1 MNIIGRMK
9 IWFLISGITICAGIA
24 AISIYKPQYGIDFT
38 GGSLL
43 ELAVPATLTKEV
55 AHEVATDSKIE
66 VGTITTSDNNVFL
79 IRTKPITESDKNV
92 FLTALKSKVGESA
105 EAIEERRFETIG
117 PTVSADLVKKALI
130 SVILASF
137 AIIAYIAFVFRKLP
151 DHSQSWRFGITAV
164 VALMHDLLVTIGIFT
179 LVGHFLGWEID
190 SLFITALLTV
200 MGFSVHDTIVVFDR
214 IRENVRRFP
223 DHSFSNVSNESVVQ
237 TLGRSLNTS
246 MTILITLA
254 TLLFLGGSTLQPFVF
269 TLIMGILV
277 GTYSSIFTATPLLVV
292 WQNNVDEKRSHKV

>member
-1 MNIIGRMK
+1 
-9 IWFLISGITICAGIA
+9 
-24 AISIYKPQYGIDFT
+24 
-38 GGSLL
+38 
-43 ELAVPATLTKEV
+43 
-55 AHEVATDSKIE
+55 
-66 VGTITTSDNNVFL
+66 
-79 IRTKPITESDKNV
+79 
-92 FLTALKSKVGESA
+92 
-105 EAIEERRFETIG
+105 
-117 PTVSADLVKKALI
+117 
-130 SVILASF
+130 
-137 AIIAYIAFVFRKLP
+137 
-151 DHSQSWRFGITAV
+151 
-164 VALMHDLLVTIGIFT
+164 
-179 LVGHFLGWEID
+179 
-190 SLFITALLTV
+190 

-292 WQNNVDEKRSHKV
+292 WQNNVDKKRSHKV

>member
-9 IWFLISGITICAGIA
+9 IWFLISIITIGAGIA
-24 AISIYKPQYGIDFT
+24 SIIIYKPQYGIDFT

-43 ELAVPATLTKEV
+43 EIAVPEAVSKDV
-55 AHEVATDSKIE
+55 VSQVATDSKIE
-66 VGTITTSDNNVFL
+66 IGTITTSENTIFL
-79 IRTKPITESDKNV
+79 IRTKPISESDKNI
-92 FLTALKSKVGESA
+92 FLTSLKSKVGESA
-105 EAIEERRFETIG
+105 GAIEERRFETIG

-130 SVILASF
+130 SVIVASF
-137 AIIAYIAFVFRKLP
+137 AIILYIAFVFRKLP

-164 VALMHDLLVTIGIFT
+164 GALMHDLLVTVGMFT
-179 LVGHFLGWEID
+179 LVGHFFGWEID

-223 DHSFSNVSNESVVQ
+223 DHSFSSIANESVVQ
-237 TLGRSLNTS
+237 TLGRSINTS

-254 TLLFLGGSTLQPFVF
+254 ALLFLGGTTLQPFVF
-269 TLIMGILV
+269 TLFMGILV

-292 WQNNVDEKRSHKV
+292 WQNYVDKKRSHKV

>member
-269 TLIMGILV
+269 TLITGILV

-292 WQNNVDEKRSHKV
+292 WQNNVDKKRSHKV

>member
-79 IRTKPITESDKNV
+79 ILTKPITESDKNV

-292 WQNNVDEKRSHKV
+292 WQNNVDKKRSHKV

>member
-292 WQNNVDEKRSHKV
+292 WQNNVDKKRSHKV

>member
-130 SVILASF
+130 SVIFASF

-292 WQNNVDEKRSHKV
+292 WQNNVDKKRSHKV

>member
-9 IWFLISGITICAGIA
+9 IWFFISGVTICAGII
-24 AISIYKPQYGIDFT
+24 AIVIYKPQYGIDFT

-43 ELAVPATLTKEV
+43 EISVPATLTKEMTTQI
-55 AHEVATDSKIE
+55 ARESKIE
-66 VGTITTSDNNVFL
+66 IGTITTSENNVFL
-79 IRTKPITESDKNV
+79 IRTKPISESEKNV
-92 FLTALKSKVGESA
+92 FIALINTKVGGQDKM
-105 EAIEERRFETIG
+105 IDERRFETIG
-117 PTVSADLVKKALI
+117 PTVSADLVKKAII
-130 SVILASF
+130 SVIVASL

-151 DHSQSWRFGITAV
+151 DYSQSWRFGIIAV
-164 VALMHDLLVTIGIFT
+164 IALMHDLLVTVGMFT
-179 LVGHFLGWEID
+179 LIGHFFGWEID

-223 DHSFSNVSNESVVQ
+223 DHSFSTISNESVVQ
-237 TLGRSLNTS
+237 TLGRSINTS

-254 TLLFLGGSTLQPFVF
+254 TLLFIGGSTLKPFVF
-269 TLIMGILV
+269 TLFSGILV

-292 WQNNVDEKRSHKV
+292 WQKYVDIKRSHKV

>member
-1 MNIIGRMK
+1 MK
-9 IWFLISGITICAGIA
+9 IWFLISGITICAGIVA
-24 AISIYKPQYGIDFT
+24 LIVYKPHYGIDFT

-43 ELAVPATLTKEV
+43 EIAVPPTLTKEV
-55 AHEVATDSKIE
+55 TTQVASDSKIE
-66 VGTITTSDNNVFL
+66 VGTITTSENNVLL
-79 IRTKPITESDKNV
+79 IRTKPISESDKNTFV
-92 FLTALKSKVGESA
+92 SALKTKVGESA
-105 EAIEERRFETIG
+105 GAIEERRFETIG
-117 PTVSADLVKKALI
+117 PTVSADLVRKALL
-130 SVILASF
+130 SVIAASL

-164 VALMHDLLVTIGIFT
+164 IALLHDLLVTVGLFT
-179 LVGHFLGWEID
+179 LVGNVFGWEID

-223 DHSFSNVSNESVVQ
+223 DHTFSNVSNESVVQ

-254 TLLFLGGSTLQPFVF
+254 ALLFLGGTTIQPFVF
-269 TLIMGILV
+269 TLFIGILV

-292 WQNNVDEKRSHKV
+292 WQNFVDKKRSHKV